1 VPELVI
7 VDVGCAIG
15 EFSEFILES
24 GLNVKIYALEPNINF
39 FGEKLSKIKL
49 CYPSKFYLLPYALGK
64 SSGKALMYGTSQL
77 NGQIGS
83 LKKFNLNKK
92 WDEYLDTHLDKDE
105 LSSVITVETKSVYD
119 FLVSSG
125 LKEIDFL
132 KIDAQGSDIDILEQ
146 FLLKLNVRCIVLE
159 VNVSS
164 NKYENIYQGD
174 NSLTRLSK
182 IIAKYDLDILKI
194 VPNRD
199 FTELNV
205 FLAKNFEMGLNII
218 EELKISFNP
227 VFRQGWSVN
236 VVSNLKEE
244 KLSSA
249 RMFLRLLQ
257 LLSHPVRTLKKLSKL
272 I

>member
-1 VPELVI
+1 MSELIV

-15 EFSEFILES
+15 EFSEFILKS
-24 GLNVKIYALEPNINF
+24 GLKVKIYALEPNVNL

-49 CYPSKFYLLPYALGK
+49 RYPSKFYFFPYALGK

-83 LKKFNLNKK
+83 LKKFNAHKK
-92 WDEYLDTHLDKDE
+92 WDDYLDTHLSKDE
-105 LSSVITVETKSVYD
+105 LSSAITIDTKSVSD
-119 FLVSSG
+119 FLLISG
-125 LKEIDFL
+125 VKEIDFL

-146 FLLKLNVRCIVLE
+146 FLLKQNVRCIVLE

-164 NKYENIYQGD
+164 NQYENIYEGD
-174 NSLTRLSK
+174 NNLSRLSK
-182 IIAKYDLDILKI
+182 IIAKYDLDIIKI

-205 FLAKNFEMGLNII
+205 FLARNFQIGLKII
-218 EELKISFNP
+218 EALKISFNP

-236 VVSNLKEE
+236 VVSNIKTE
-244 KLSSA
+244 KLSLA
-249 RMFLRLLQ
+249 RTLTRLLQ
-257 LLSHPVRTLKKLSKL
+257 LLFHPVRTIKML
-272 I
+272 ISLI

>member
-1 VPELVI
+1 VSELIV

-15 EFSEFILES
+15 EFSEFILEC
-24 GLNVKIYALEPNINF
+24 GLNVKIYALEPNINL

-49 CYPSKFYLLPYALGK
+49 RHPSKFYFFPYALGK

-83 LKKFNLNKK
+83 LKKFNSNKR
-92 WDEYLDTHLDKDE
+92 WDNYLDVHLNKDE
-105 LSSVITVETKSVYD
+105 LSSAITVDTKSVAD
-119 FLVSSG
+119 FLLISG
-125 LKEIDFL
+125 VKEVDFL

-146 FLLKLNVRCIVLE
+146 FLLKQKIRCIVLE

-164 NKYENIYQGD
+164 NSYENIYEGD
-174 NSLTRLSK
+174 NNLSRLSK
-182 IIAKYDLDILKI
+182 IIAKYDLDIIKI

-205 FLAKNFEMGLNII
+205 FLAKNFQMGLKIM

-236 VVSNLKEE
+236 VVSNLHE
-244 KLSSA
+244 KNFSITQFL
-249 RMFLRLLQ
+249 LRLLQ
-257 LLSHPVRTLKKLSKL
+257 LFSHPVRSLNKLSKL